1 MKDQQKTKEQLINE
15 LGELRQR
22 ITELEESKT
31 EWMKNTE
38 ELMERSLDS
47 IMFTETV
54 GYVTKVNKHFLEML
68 GYSEEEVVGK
78 FVAELTPTN
87 EGETYESV
95 TGELVTIDK
104 DFLDN
109 TQQLIEEL
117 LTTGKVVNW
126 EAYYLRKDNKVVPIE
141 QNIVCLYDQKGER
154 KGAVSIIRDITERKI
169 TENDSRK
176 TRESLDNLLE
186 SSLDGIIVSDNVGN
200 VTRVNKAFLQ
210 LIQFDEEDVIGKH
223 VMELS
228 VMTEGTYDSTTGELV
243 DISEDFFNTSMEMT
257 AKLYEEG
264 KVSNWESYYLRKD
277 KKIVPVEMQIAHLF
291 NEKNDTIGSVG
302 ITRDITDRRRVE
314 KELAQY
320 REGLEDL
327 VKERT
332 AELSETKDYLD
343 NIIENSLD
351 GIIIGDSTGNIVRV
365 NDSLLKL
372 LGYQREEII
381 GRHVMELSPSEEREY
396 ISTTGKRVTI
406 GERDFEEAR
415 KIIYEKLFEEGKI
428 SNWNN
433 YYLRKDGRIV
443 FIEQNIFY
451 LYNKEGNIIGS
462 VGINRDITVRK
473 QQEEELKKAY
483 DEMEKRVEER
493 TSQLVQAK
501 EEADASNKAKSDFL
515 ANMSHE
521 LRTPLNHIIGFT
533 EMVIDKR
540 CGELSESQEEYLS
553 DVLKSSRH
561 LLSLI
566 NDILD
571 LSKVEAGKFELEPT
585 EVDPKLFL
593 NNCLIMFKEKAMKH
607 GIELASHIDH
617 IPETMTVDERKMK
630 QIVYNILSNAMKFTP
645 DGGRVLLSAKMVDCI
660 VRPGLRSGDPKGLE
674 IISGGNGK
682 KKSNG
687 GKERQ
692 CLQLSVAD
700 SGIGID
706 PEDQSRIFDPF
717 EQADGSS
724 SRRYQGTGLGLPL
737 TKKLVQLHGG
747 RMWVESE
754 GEGKGSTFSFLIPV

>member
-1 MKDQQKTKEQLINE
+1 MNDQQKTKEQLINE

-104 DFLDN
+104 EFLDN

-154 KGAVSIIRDITERKI
+154 TGAVSIIRDITERKI

-302 ITRDITDRRRVE
+302 ITKQRHAI
-314 KELAQY
+314 AA
-320 REGLEDL
+320 GLFAD
-327 VKERT
+327 
-332 AELSETKDYLD
+332 AC
-343 NIIENSLD
+343 
-351 GIIIGDSTGNIVRV
+351 G
-365 NDSLLKL
+365 LLMA
-372 LGYQREEII
+372 
-381 GRHVMELSPSEEREY
+381 V
-396 ISTTGKRVTI
+396 
-406 GERDFEEAR
+406 F
-415 KIIYEKLFEEGKI
+415 I
-428 SNWNN
+428 SNA
-433 YYLRKDGRIV
+433 V
-443 FIEQNIFY
+443 
-451 LYNKEGNIIGS
+451 
-462 VGINRDITVRK
+462 
-473 QQEEELKKAY
+473 
-483 DEMEKRVEER
+483 
-493 TSQLVQAK
+493 
-501 EEADASNKAKSDFL
+501 
-515 ANMSHE
+515 MS
-521 LRTPLNHIIGFT
+521 F
-533 EMVIDKR
+533 M
-540 CGELSESQEEYLS
+540 
-553 DVLKSSRH
+553 
-561 LLSLI
+561 
-566 NDILD
+566 
-571 LSKVEAGKFELEPT
+571 
-585 EVDPKLFL
+585 
-593 NNCLIMFKEKAMKH
+593 
-607 GIELASHIDH
+607 
-617 IPETMTVDERKMK
+617 
-630 QIVYNILSNAMKFTP
+630 
-645 DGGRVLLSAKMVDCI
+645 
-660 VRPGLRSGDPKGLE
+660 
-674 IISGGNGK
+674 
-682 KKSNG
+682 
-687 GKERQ
+687 
-692 CLQLSVAD
+692 
-700 SGIGID
+700 
-706 PEDQSRIFDPF
+706 
-717 EQADGSS
+717 
-724 SRRYQGTGLGLPL
+724 
-737 TKKLVQLHGG
+737 
-747 RMWVESE
+747 
-754 GEGKGSTFSFLIPV
+754 

>member
-1 MKDQQKTKEQLINE
+1 MGDQQKTKNQLINE

-31 EWMKNTE
+31 EWMQSLE

-78 FVAELTPTN
+78 FVAELTPTS

-95 TGELVTIDK
+95 SGELVTIDGQ
-104 DFLDN
+104 FLN
-109 TQQLIEEL
+109 KTQRLIEEL
-117 LTTGKVVNW
+117 LTKGKVTNW

-154 KGAVSIIRDITERKI
+154 TGAVSIIRDITDRKR
-169 TENDSRK
+169 T
-176 TRESLDNLLE
+176 
-186 SSLDGIIVSDNVGN
+186 
-200 VTRVNKAFLQ
+200 
-210 LIQFDEEDVIGKH
+210 
-223 VMELS
+223 
-228 VMTEGTYDSTTGELV
+228 
-243 DISEDFFNTSMEMT
+243 
-257 AKLYEEG
+257 
-264 KVSNWESYYLRKD
+264 
-277 KKIVPVEMQIAHLF
+277 
-291 NEKNDTIGSVG
+291 
-302 ITRDITDRRRVE
+302 E
-314 KELAQY
+314 KELAQH

-351 GIIIGDSTGNIVRV
+351 GIIIGDSTGNIVRA

-372 LGYQREEII
+372 LGYQRKEII
-381 GRHVMELSPSEEREY
+381 GKHVMELSASEEGEY
-396 ISTTGKRVTI
+396 ISTAGEMVTI
-406 GERDFEEAR
+406 GKETFEEAR
-415 KIIYEKLFEEGKI
+415 KVIYDKLFEEGKV

-433 YYLRKDGRIV
+433 YYLRKDGKIV

-451 LYNKEGNIIGS
+451 LYDKDGNIIGS
-462 VGINRDITVRK
+462 VGINRDITERK
-473 QQEEELKKAY
+473 RQEEELKKAY

-501 EEADASNKAKSDFL
+501 EEAEASNRTKSDFL

-533 EMVIDKR
+533 EIVVDKR
-540 CGELSESQEEYLS
+540 CGELSESQEEYLN

-585 EVDPKLFL
+585 AIDSRLFL
-593 NNCLIMFKEKAMKH
+593 ENCLIMFKEKAMKH
-607 GIELASHIDH
+607 SIELTADIDH
-617 IPETMTVDERKMK
+617 IPETITVDERKMK

-645 DGGRVLLSAKMVDCI
+645 DGGRVSLSAQMVDCI

-674 IISGGNGK
+674 IISGGNGRR
-682 KKSNG
+682 KSKG
-687 GKERQ
+687 SKERK

-700 SGIGID
+700 RGIGIK
-706 PEDQSRIFDPF
+706 PEDQERIFDPF

-724 SRRYQGTGLGLPL
+724 SRKYQGTGLGLPL
-737 TKKLVQLHGG
+737 TKRLVELHGG

-754 GEGKGSTFSFLIPV
+754 GLGKGATFSFIIPI